1 MVFGW
6 SFSGHQTQDAQAYH
20 WCELSKER
28 APQVSP
34 FCYSPGRSRGSLA
47 VVWQE
52 EMLTSLTCYSP
63 GGNFQRYINSK
74 LWASHA
80 W

>member
-52 EMLTSLTCYSP
+52 EMLTSIFRMQILKHNPVSNTLKCEKHVS
-63 GGNFQRYINSK
+63 
-74 LWASHA
+74 
-80 W
+80 

>member
-6 SFSGHQTQDAQAYH
+6 SFSGHQIQDAQAYH

-34 FCYSPGRSRGSLA
+34 FCYGPCSWDEQRKPGCGLA
-47 VVWQE
+47 RRDADQPH
-52 EMLTSLTCYSP
+52 LL
-63 GGNFQRYINSK
+63 
-74 LWASHA
+74 
-80 W
+80 